1 MNCKEIKVSVVREA
15 GVEYKIRQASEV
27 VAFWRAE
34 VESASW
40 YQEEKESLVVI
51 LLNAGNMIIGYNLV
65 TLGLLDQS
73 LVHAREVF
81 RPALIAGAGSIILAH
96 NHPSQSQHPSAA
108 DIQTTK
114 QLIEAGKIIGIKLLD
129 HVIMTKSGHFSMQAA
144 GMINE

>member
-40 YQEEKESLVVI
+40 YQEEKECLVVI
-51 LLNAGNMIIGYNLV
+51 LLNGGNMITGYNLV